1 MSVTLYQSSIPVF
14 VRHLDNLSGL
24 LATGLSYAH
33 DQEVDEA
40 VLASAR
46 LFPNMHP
53 LVKQVQIACDMV
65 KRGGARLAGVEA
77 DSDEDTE
84 ISFAELQNRIAKTK
98 VFLLS
103 LSEEAIN
110 GAGDKTI
117 VMPAGPYELT
127 FTGNEYLNLWVL
139 PNMYFHITTAYNI
152 LLHNGVSIGKID
164 YLGVG
169 SFISKGPE

>member
-84 ISFAELQNRIAKTK
+84 VSFAELQDRIAKTK

-103 LSEEAIN
+103 LPERAIN

-127 FTGNEYLNLWVL
+127 FTGHRIFESMGAAQYVFSYHHCLQHPAAQWR
-139 PNMYFHITTAYNI
+139 
-152 LLHNGVSIGKID
+152 LHRQD
-164 YLGVG
+164 
-169 SFISKGPE
+169 

>member
-65 KRGGARLAGVEA
+65 KRGGARLTGVEA
-77 DSDEDTE
+77 DNDEDTE
-84 ISFAELQNRIAKTK
+84 VSFAELQDRIAKTK
-98 VFLLS
+98 AFLLS
-103 LSEEAIN
+103 LPEGAIN

-127 FTGNEYLNLWVL
+127 FTGTEYLHLWVL

-152 LLHNGVSIGKID
+152 LRHNGVSIGKID

>member
-65 KRGGARLAGVEA
+65 KRGGARLA
-77 DSDEDTE
+77 
-84 ISFAELQNRIAKTK
+84 
-98 VFLLS
+98 
-103 LSEEAIN
+103 
-110 GAGDKTI
+110 
-117 VMPAGPYELT
+117 
-127 FTGNEYLNLWVL
+127 
-139 PNMYFHITTAYNI
+139 
-152 LLHNGVSIGKID
+152 
-164 YLGVG
+164 
-169 SFISKGPE
+169 